1 MPLFIF
7 SALILYI
14 LSFFLVI
21 LYHFSPLPLPSP
33 HAGESAMQ
41 GKNLFEFLSKSAVV
55 IGIIFHTIALSI
67 RTYESGHA
75 PMLAMY
81 ETLLFYSW
89 STMLVS
95 AIVIFRYNER
105 LTELI
110 TSPVAILAVIFAQL
124 NETPAKPLT
133 LILKT
138 RWFETHVI
146 SSFAAYA
153 LFTMAFAGAV
163 LYLISEIR
171 TMYGQVSNPPLLKDF
186 QDIANRSILW
196 GFFFFS
202 ASMFAGAVW
211 AYLAWGAYWL
221 WEPKVIWS
229 FIVWFYYAGAMHA
242 YYVKKWR
249 GKGLAIATV
258 FGFFVVLFTYLG
270 VSMLMKS
277 SHSF

>member
-1 MPLFIF
+1 MRLFVF

-14 LSFFLVI
+14 LTFLLVI
-21 LYHFSPLPLPSP
+21 FYHITKKDLL
-33 HAGESAMQ
+33 ET
-41 GKNLFEFLSKSAVV
+41 LSKAA
-55 IGIIFHTIALSI
+55 ITAGLLAHTIALAI

-89 STMLVS
+89 STILVS

-105 LTELI
+105 FTELI
-110 TSPVAILAVIFAQL
+110 SIPVAILAMVFAQF
-124 NETPAKPLT
+124 NEVPPKPLI

-146 SSFAAYA
+146 ASFAAYA
-153 LFTMAFAGAV
+153 LFTLSFSGAL
-163 LYLISEIR
+163 LYLLSELR
-171 TMYGQVSNPPLLKDF
+171 ARSADTRNSELKKDF

-202 ASMFAGAVW
+202 ASMFAGAIW
-211 AYLAWGAYWL
+211 AYLAWGTYWL

-242 YYVKKWR
+242 YYVKEWR
-249 GKGLAIATV
+249 GKGLAIATII
-258 FGFFVVLFTYLG
+258 GFFVVLFTYLG
-270 VSMLMKS
+270 VSLLMKS

>member
-1 MPLFIF
+1 MRLFVL
-7 SALILYI
+7 SALIVYI
-14 LSFFLVI
+14 ASFILVT
-21 LYHFSPLPLPSP
+21 LYHLTKKGP
-33 HAGESAMQ
+33 
-41 GKNLFEFLSKSAVV
+41 FEKLSKIALVAGLV
-55 IGIIFHTIALSI
+55 MHTIALLI
-67 RTYESGHA
+67 RAYESGHA

-89 STMLVS
+89 STALVS
-95 AIVIFRYNER
+95 VIVIFRYNER

-110 TSPVAILAVIFAQL
+110 TVPGAVLAMIFAQL
-124 NETPAKPLT
+124 NETSSKPLT

-153 LFTMAFAGAV
+153 LFTLAFAGAV
-163 LYLISEIR
+163 LYLISELR
-171 TMYGQVSNPPLLKDF
+171 TAAPGGDKPLPYKNF
-186 QDIANRSILW
+186 QDIAHRSILW
-196 GFFFFS
+196 GFCFFS

-242 YYVKKWR
+242 YYVKEWR

-258 FGFFVVLFTYLG
+258 VGFFVTLFTYLG
-270 VSMLMKS
+270 VSLLMKS

>member
-1 MPLFIF
+1 MRLFIF
-7 SALILYI
+7 STLILYV
-14 LSFFLVI
+14 LSFFIVI
-21 LYHFSPLPLPSP
+21 LYHLSPSPLSSP
-33 HAGESAMQ
+33 QGGEGRTR
-41 GKNLFEFLSKSAVV
+41 GKDIFEFLSKFALVV
-55 IGIIFHTIALSI
+55 GLIFHTIALAI
-67 RTYESGHA
+67 RTYDSGHA
-75 PMLAMY
+75 PMMAMY

-89 STMLVS
+89 STVLVS

-110 TSPVAILAVIFAQL
+110 TIPVAILAMIFAQL

-153 LFTMAFAGAV
+153 LFTLAFAGAI
-163 LYLISEIR
+163 LYLLSGPRLMNSE
-171 TMYGQVSNPPLLKDF
+171 NKKDF
-186 QDIANRSILW
+186 QDIANRSVLW

-211 AYLAWGAYWL
+211 AYLAWGTYWL

-242 YYVKKWR
+242 YYVKEWR

-258 FGFFVVLFTYLG
+258 IGFFVVLFTYLG

>member
-1 MPLFIF
+1 MRLFVF

-14 LSFFLVI
+14 LTFLLVI
-21 LYHFSPLPLPSP
+21 FYHITKK
-33 HAGESAMQ
+33 ESI
-41 GKNLFEFLSKSAVV
+41 ETLSKSAVI
-55 IGIIFHTIALSI
+55 IGLITHTIALSI

-75 PMLAMY
+75 PMMAMY

-89 STMLVS
+89 STILVS

-110 TSPVAILAVIFAQL
+110 TIPVAILAMVFAQL
-124 NETPAKPLT
+124 NETSAKPLT

-146 SSFAAYA
+146 ASFAAYA
-153 LFTMAFAGAV
+153 MFTLSFSGALLYLLSELRVSSAGAQNAE
-163 LYLISEIR
+163 LK
-171 TMYGQVSNPPLLKDF
+171 KDF

-202 ASMFAGAVW
+202 ASMFAGAIW
-211 AYLAWGAYWL
+211 AYLAWGTYWL

-242 YYVKKWR
+242 YYVKEWR
-249 GKGLAIATV
+249 GRGLVIATV
-258 FGFFVVLFTYLG
+258 LGFFVVLFTYLG
-270 VSMLMKS
+270 VSLLMKS